1 MQTKKGKK
9 MKISKDGDLTI
20 YMTKTGDMIRESMA
34 AK

>member
-1 MQTKKGKK
+1 
-9 MKISKDGDLTI
+9 MKISKNGDLTI